1 MAVGFFKKIGNF
13 FKKAWDGIKTVFHK
27 VAPVVKTV
35 LPFLAPII
43 PGGPATTTLIQKGI
57 DIGQKIIPN
66 NSAENPMGS
75 NVDIAPAVATGRK
88 WINDSIVRLRPPIQS
103 TPVLES
109 PRIQLQTSNR

>member
-66 NSAENPMGS
+66 NSVENPMGS
-75 NVDIAPAVATGRK
+75 NVDMAPAVATGRK